1 MMPPEHFGRLFVLKK
16 GEIAGRAEPVGE
28 RRAVRSRVVRSR
40 TDRFL
45 VLLLCLM
52 FGTAC
57 GRGAAAQSTGAQSE
71 AVQST
76 GMQSEAV
83 QSTGAQSEAAQST
96 GAQSEAVQSTG
107 VQSEV
112 AQSTAM
118 QGAKLEDGVYPVEVT
133 LSGGSG
139 RASLQT
145 PTELTVQDGVMTV
158 LLIWN
163 SSHYD
168 YMLVDGKKYMGEV
181 KEEHSVFH
189 IPIQTLQ
196 EPLSVTADTTAMS
209 RPHEI
214 EYTLS
219 FRREEGKAPKACEA
233 EYGTPGAGQAAGE
246 AEVPRVDGSEADEQ
260 TADLSSKDA
269 GKKAV
274 PSAFEVNSREQTEE
288 EKQVN

>member
-16 GEIAGRAEPVGE
+16 RRDRRAEPVGE

-40 TDRFL
+40 TNRCL

-57 GRGAAAQSTGAQSE
+57 GRGAAAQSTG
-71 AVQST
+71 
-76 GMQSEAV
+76 MQSEAA
-83 QSTGAQSEAAQST
+83 QSTDAQSEAAQST
-96 GAQSEAVQSTG
+96 GAQSEADQSTG

-139 RASLQT
+139 RASLRT
-145 PTELTVQDGVMTV
+145 PTELTVQNGVMTV

-219 FRREEGKAPKACEA
+219 FRREEGKTPKACEA

-246 AEVPRVDGSEADEQ
+246 AEVPRLDGSEADEQ
-260 TADLSSKDA
+260 AADLSSKDA

>member
-1 MMPPEHFGRLFVLKK
+1 
-16 GEIAGRAEPVGE
+16 
-28 RRAVRSRVVRSR
+28 
-40 TDRFL
+40 
-45 VLLLCLM
+45 
-52 FGTAC
+52 
-57 GRGAAAQSTGAQSE
+57 
-71 AVQST
+71 
-76 GMQSEAV
+76 
-83 QSTGAQSEAAQST
+83 
-96 GAQSEAVQSTG
+96 
-107 VQSEV
+107 
-112 AQSTAM
+112 M

>member
-1 MMPPEHFGRLFVLKK
+1 MPPEHFGRLFVLKK

-28 RRAVRSRVVRSR
+28 RRAVRSRAVRSR
-40 TDRFL
+40 TNRFL

-57 GRGAAAQSTGAQSE
+57 GRGAAAQSTDA
-71 AVQST
+71 
-76 GMQSEAV
+76 QSEAV

-96 GAQSEAVQSTG
+96 GEQSEAAQSTG

-139 RASLQT
+139 RASLRT

-168 YMLVDGKKYMGEV
+168 YMLVNGKKYMGEV

-196 EPLSVTADTTAMS
+196 EPLAVTADTTAMS

-233 EYGTPGAGQAAGE
+233 ECGTPGAGQAAGE

-260 TADLSSKDA
+260 AADLSSKDA
-269 GKKAV
+269 GKKVV
-274 PSAFEVNSREQTEE
+274 PSAFKVNSREQTGE

>member
-1 MMPPEHFGRLFVLKK
+1 MRS
-16 GEIAGRAEPVGE
+16 
-28 RRAVRSRVVRSR
+28 RAVRSR
-40 TDRFL
+40 TNRFL

-57 GRGAAAQSTGAQSE
+57 GRGAAAQSTGAQS
-71 AVQST
+71 A
-76 GMQSEAV
+76 
-83 QSTGAQSEAAQST
+83 
-96 GAQSEAVQSTG
+96 AVQSTG

-118 QGAKLEDGVYPVEVT
+118 QGAKLEDGIYPVEVT

-139 RASLQT
+139 RASLRT
-145 PTELTVQDGVMTV
+145 PTELTVQNGVMTV

-246 AEVPRVDGSEADEQ
+246 ADVPRLDGSEADEQ
-260 TADLSSKDA
+260 AADLSSKDA

>member
-16 GEIAGRAEPVGE
+16 GEIAGQAEPVGE

-76 GMQSEAV
+76 D
-83 QSTGAQSEAAQST
+83 AQSEAAQST
-96 GAQSEAVQSTG
+96 GVQSEAAQSTG

-139 RASLQT
+139 RASLRT
-145 PTELTVQDGVMTV
+145 PTELTVQNGVMTV

-233 EYGTPGAGQAAGE
+233 EYGTPGVGQAAGE
-246 AEVPRVDGSEADEQ
+246 ADVPRLDGSEADEQ
-260 TADLSSKDA
+260 AADLSSKDA

>member
-1 MMPPEHFGRLFVLKK
+1 MMPLEHFGRLFVLKK

-57 GRGAAAQSTGAQSE
+57 GRGAAAQSTGVQSGAVQSTDAQSE
-71 AVQST
+71 AD
-76 GMQSEAV
+76 
-83 QSTGAQSEAAQST
+83 
-96 GAQSEAVQSTG
+96 QSTG

-139 RASLQT
+139 RASLRT

-219 FRREEGKAPKACEA
+219 FRREEGKAPKTCEA
-233 EYGTPGAGQAAGE
+233 EYGTPGAGQEAGE

-260 TADLSSKDA
+260 TADLSSKGA
-269 GKKAV
+269 RKKAV

>member
-16 GEIAGRAEPVGE
+16 DEIAGRAEPVGE

-57 GRGAAAQSTGAQSE
+57 GRGAAAQSTGVQSE

-76 GMQSEAV
+76 DAQSEAT
-83 QSTGAQSEAAQST
+83 QSTGAQSEAD
-96 GAQSEAVQSTG
+96 QSTG

-118 QGAKLEDGVYPVEVT
+118 QGAKLEDGIYPVEVT

-139 RASLQT
+139 RASLRT

-233 EYGTPGAGQAAGE
+233 ECGTPGAGQEAGE

-260 TADLSSKDA
+260 AADLSSKDA